1 MGRFISAVLLAAALV
16 CTSVPLGAYT
26 LQYTDT
32 TATKQI
38 RWATMPINIT
48 LSTSLQTPPANIKA
62 GSDVVGAA
70 RRALARWE
78 AVSNVRFSV
87 VNSTGDSGAATVDGV
102 NLITA
107 SVSGGCSFG
116 SVDQAGKARVRFDP
130 ATGNITEAD
139 LCLNPSTPFSS
150 DGTANTFDLE
160 STFVHEIGHM
170 LGLEHSGVVGATMQ
184 PRQGRM
190 GTYGV
195 SDFFPVRSLSADDIA
210 GIRSIYGPLAGLGSI
225 SGVVTG
231 TSGGAVFGAHVFA
244 EDVATGRVSGSNIS
258 LPSGA
263 YRIDGLPPGQYRLVV
278 EPLNEPVVSTEI
290 PSAGG
295 AYQGLLGATPPL
307 LTVEAGT
314 FTVSAGGVTG
324 ANLSVPVTS
333 PSLNARFIGI
343 NAQLSTVPAPLTPG
357 QQTTVYVGG
366 DNLFAVT
373 GVSIT
378 SPFITLTSAPQQLTF
393 SLNGAPV
400 QVLAFNVSVS
410 NSAPGGDYS
419 VRLSTGSEL
428 AYISGGLTIEP
439 QVNTATTVQ
448 FNQAAYTYREGDPA
462 NHVTITVTRTGDTS
476 GASTVDFAT
485 LPDPSFVSSCAAS
498 TGLASERCDFTAVR
512 GTLSFAAGETTKTFI
527 VPITD
532 DSYVESPE
540 TFTVALSNALGAS
553 PGVNASATV
562 TISDNDTA
570 GEPNPIDNSPFF
582 IRQQYLDFLVREPD
596 AGGLQFYLNILAGCA
611 ASDVECNKFTRGA
624 LSANFFRSPEFQQKG
639 SFVMYLYMVTLGQ
652 RPATVAELNDP
663 SKVERPHYQEFITDL
678 QAISDPTDDKAIVSA
693 KKDAL
698 TVAWLQRPE
707 VAQKLGGLSNDQFVR
722 TLESTAGV
730 TLANEGALIAA
741 LNGGTMT
748 RAQVLRA
755 VVESPEVNAKFFKQA
770 FVTMEYFGYL
780 RRDPEVCRGSSDPAN
795 CGYIFHNSRFQLAAD
810 PDFLENTIVRGFIES
825 PEYRSRFGP
834 N

>member
-1 MGRFISAVLLAAALV
+1 MGRFFSAVLLTAALV
-16 CTSVPLGAYT
+16 CSSLPLNAYT
-26 LQYTDT
+26 LQYADT
-32 TATKQI
+32 AATRQI

-48 LSTSLQTPPANIKA
+48 LSTSLQSPPANIKA
-62 GSDVVGAA
+62 GSDVTGAA
-70 RRALARWE
+70 RRALSRWE

-87 VNSTGDSGAATVDGV
+87 TNSTGDSGAATADGV

-107 SVSGGCSFG
+107 SAGSGCTFG

-130 ATGNITEAD
+130 ATGNINEAD

-190 GTYGV
+190 GTFAV
-195 SDFFPVRSLSADDIA
+195 SNFFPVRSLSEDDVA
-210 GIRSIYGPLAGLGSI
+210 GVRSIYGPLAGLGSL
-225 SGVVTG
+225 SGTVSAA
-231 TSGGAVFGAHVFA
+231 SGGTVFGAHVFA
-244 EDVATGRVSGSNIS
+244 EDVSTGRVSGANIS

-278 EPLNEPVVSTEI
+278 EPLDEPVVATEI

-295 AYQGLLGATPPL
+295 AYQGLLSAPPPL
-307 LTVEAGT
+307 RTVEAGT
-314 FTVSAGGVTG
+314 FAVSAGGVTG
-324 ANLSVPVTS
+324 ANLSVPVSS
-333 PSLNARFIGI
+333 PVLNPRFIGI
-343 NAQLSTVPAPLTPG
+343 NSQLSTVPAPLTPG

-366 DNLFAVT
+366 DNLFSVT

-378 SPFITLTSAPQQLTF
+378 SPFITITSAPQQLTF

-410 NSAPGGDYS
+410 SAAPGGDYS
-419 VRLSTGSEL
+419 VRLATGTEI
-428 AYISGGLTIEP
+428 AYVSGGLTIEP
-439 QVNTATTVQ
+439 QGNTATTVQ
-448 FNQAAYTYREGDPA
+448 FSQAAYAYREGDTA
-462 NHVTITVTRTGDTS
+462 NHATITVTRSGVLS
-476 GASTVDFAT
+476 GATTVDFAT
-485 LPDPSFVSSCAAS
+485 LPDPAFVASCAAS
-498 TGLASERCDFTAVR
+498 TGLASERCDYTAVR
-512 GTLSFAAGETTKTFI
+512 GTLSFAAGEASKTFI
-527 VPITD
+527 VPVTD
-532 DSYVESPE
+532 DSYVEASE
-540 TFTVALSNALGAS
+540 SFTVTLSNPSGGSLGTTA
-553 PGVNASATV
+553 AATV
-562 TISDNDTA
+562 SIADNDVA
-570 GEPNPIDNSPFF
+570 GESNPIDNSSFF

-596 AGGLQFYLNILAGCA
+596 PSGLAFYLNILAGCQP
-611 ASDVECNKFTRGA
+611 SDVECNKFTRGA

-652 RPATVAELNDP
+652 RPATVAELSDP

-678 QAISDPTDDKAIVSA
+678 QSISDPNDDKAVVSA

-795 CGYIFHNSRFQLAAD
+795 CGYIFHNNRFQLAAD

-825 PEYRSRFGP
+825 PEYRGRFGP